1 MTKLPRRLRQPLT
14 CYLSKKLPQPLR
26 PIRYHVIDK
35 YEVVQ
40 NLPTAPRARVLAVD
54 PITGE
59 VYIVTDSAKSGLA
72 VLVVGH

>member
-1 MTKLPRRLRQPLT
+1 
-14 CYLSKKLPQPLR
+14 LR